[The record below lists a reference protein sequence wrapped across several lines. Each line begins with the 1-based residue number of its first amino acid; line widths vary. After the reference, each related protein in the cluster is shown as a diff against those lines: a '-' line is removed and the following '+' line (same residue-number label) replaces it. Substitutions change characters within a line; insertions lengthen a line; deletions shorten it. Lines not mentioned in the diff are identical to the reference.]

1 MQPVKTLI
9 LAAGQGKRLSPLTD
23 DRPKCLVELAGK
35 TVLEWQLRHL
45 HQAGVPEAVVV
56 TGFRSD
62 LVEAEVARLT
72 MPGLNVRTLYNPFY
86 SVTDNLA
93 TCWLAREE
101 MRGGPFMILNG
112 DTLFEPAIAE
122 RLISAPD
129 APITVTVDRKAG
141 GYDADDMKVLTE
153 GDALRAIGKTITE
166 YDAESIGFLRFNA
179 EGSALFV
186 ETLEAIMR
194 TPEGLKR
201 WYLSVINE
209 IAQNHDAVRVRSIEG
224 LEWAEMD
231 FPEDLVRNR
240 ALTAQ
245 WAAKEPRPFRPR
257 RPVPER
263 DPSRTACPRRQPP
276 GRHALARPRP

>member
-9 LAAGQGKRLSPLTD
+9 LSAGQGKRLSPLTD
-23 DRPKCLVELAGK
+23 DRPKCLVELAGR

-45 HQAGVPEAVVV
+45 HQAGVTEAVVV

-62 LVEAEVARLT
+62 LVEAEVAGLT
-72 MPGLNVRTLYNPFY
+72 SSGGALPGMTIRTLYNPFY

-101 MRGGPFMILNG
+101 MKGGPFMILNG

-122 RLISAPD
+122 RLIGAPD
-129 APITVTVDRKAG
+129 APITVTVDRKDDG
-141 GYDADDMKVLTE
+141 VYDSDDMKVLTD

-166 YDAESIGFLRFNA
+166 YDAESIGFLRFN
-179 EGSALFV
+179 EQGSALFV
-186 ETLEAIMR
+186 RTLEAIMR

-209 IAQNHDAVRVRSIEG
+209 IAQNHDVVRVRSIQG
-224 LEWAEMD
+224 LDWAEMD
-231 FPEDLVRNR
+231 FPEDLIRNR

-245 WAAKEPRPFRPR
+245 WAATEAEA
-257 RPVPER
+257 V
-263 DPSRTACPRRQPP
+263 
-276 GRHALARPRP
+276 

>member
-9 LAAGQGKRLSPLTD
+9 LSAGQGKRLSPLTD
-23 DRPKCLVELAGK
+23 DRPKCLVELAGR

-45 HQAGVPEAVVV
+45 YQAGVTEAVVV

-62 LVEAEVARLT
+62 MVEAEVARIAL
-72 MPGLNVRTLYNPFY
+72 PGMTIRTLYNPFY

-112 DTLFEPAIAE
+112 DTLFEPEIAK
-122 RLISAPD
+122 RLISAPA
-129 APITVTVDRKAG
+129 APITVTVDRKDDG
-141 GYDADDMKVLTE
+141 VYDSDDMKVLTE

-166 YDAESIGFLRFNA
+166 YDAESIGFLRFDA
-179 EGSALFV
+179 EGSALFI
-186 ETLEAIMR
+186 ETLEKIMR

-209 IAQNHDAVRVRSIEG
+209 IALAKDVVRVRSIQG
-224 LEWAEMD
+224 LEWSEMD
-231 FPEDLVRNR
+231 FPEDLVHNR
-240 ALTAQ
+240 ALTAK
-245 WAAKEPRPFRPR
+245 WAEQEA
-257 RPVPER
+257 V
-263 DPSRTACPRRQPP
+263 SA
-276 GRHALARPRP
+276 